1 MKITWDVS
9 LRDLSQDRGNHCR
22 VVSLWRF
29 AEIVNGYGC
38 IFGCLGS
45 SAVTAQEVGGATS
58 NPHHGGRGGHA
69 HSLAVA
75 AVTTSCDSNNVFAIW
90 FIGMIVVA
98 P

>member
-1 MKITWDVS
+1 MGGADAKWS
-9 LRDLSQDRGNHCR
+9 HCGASR
-22 VVSLWRF
+22 NN
-29 AEIVNGYGC
+29 VNGYGC

-45 SAVTAQEVGGATS
+45 SAVTAQEVCDATS